1 MRSKQFI
8 MEIDYPT
15 YLESIQLYDIRQSVI
30 PTRPNR
36 VDPLSGLEALRRQ
49 RLRGRLVG
57 VVAVGDRHTTQGGR
71 GPGTQSYVDS
81 KPKKVDVDCGRG
93 ETG

>member
-15 YLESIQLYDIRQSVI
+15 YLESIELYNITHSVI

-36 VDPLSGLEALRRQ
+36 VEPLSGRAALA
-49 RLRGRLVG
+49 
-57 VVAVGDRHTTQGGR
+57 VARDPAIANGH
-71 GPGTQSYVDS
+71 
-81 KPKKVDVDCGRG
+81 
-93 ETG
+93 

>member
-36 VDPLSGLEALRRQ
+36 VDPLSGLEALRRAAAEGQ
-49 RLRGRLVG
+49 I
-57 VVAVGDRHTTQGGR
+57 GGSGSSR
-71 GPGTQSYVDS
+71 
-81 KPKKVDVDCGRG
+81 
-93 ETG
+93 